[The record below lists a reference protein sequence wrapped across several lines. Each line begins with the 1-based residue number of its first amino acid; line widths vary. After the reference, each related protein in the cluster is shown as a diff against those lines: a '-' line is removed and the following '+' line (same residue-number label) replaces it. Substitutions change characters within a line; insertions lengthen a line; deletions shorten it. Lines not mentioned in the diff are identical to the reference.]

1 MAATGTEV
9 PTYEQ
14 LKKLVESK
22 AGGGG
27 VPRAAVGGEH
37 KYRHDIQR

>member
-1 MAATGTEV
+1 MAATGAEV

-14 LKKLVESK
+14 LKKLVDSK

-27 VPRAAVGGEH
+27 VPRAAVGGDG
-37 KYRHDIQR
+37 K